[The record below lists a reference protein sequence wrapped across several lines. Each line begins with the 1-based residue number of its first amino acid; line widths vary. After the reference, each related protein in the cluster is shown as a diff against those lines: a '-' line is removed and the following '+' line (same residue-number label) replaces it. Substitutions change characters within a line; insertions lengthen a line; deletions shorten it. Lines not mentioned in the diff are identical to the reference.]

1 MSVRYLFKIIKIH
14 NNYFAM
20 HNMLYYFSL
29 KTMDFDESIGLV
41 DALLGTYDQNDNGLL
56 EYVEF
61 ITAFKESRHQLGI

>member
-1 MSVRYLFKIIKIH
+1 MEVEEGD
-14 NNYFAM
+14 
-20 HNMLYYFSL
+20 L
-29 KTMDFDESIGLV
+29 KTMDFDEEIGLV